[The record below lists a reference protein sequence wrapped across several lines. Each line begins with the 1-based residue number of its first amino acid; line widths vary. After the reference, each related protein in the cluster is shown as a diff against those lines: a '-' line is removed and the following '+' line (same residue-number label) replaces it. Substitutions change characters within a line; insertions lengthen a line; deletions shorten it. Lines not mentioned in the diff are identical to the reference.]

1 MPTAGV
7 DLPRAL
13 GGRREEATTPSLSCS
28 QAACAPGLGPAE
40 GAGPVGQLMKAQS
53 RSGFGGIRRGTP
65 HGLGGMSAMSGGQG
79 TRQEAMREKL
89 SSWTQVPLTPK
100 HSHWG

>member
-53 RSGFGGIRRGTP
+53 RVALVGLEEGLLMALEACQHRVEARGP
-65 HGLGGMSAMSGGQG
+65 IK
-79 TRQEAMREKL
+79 R
-89 SSWTQVPLTPK
+89 P
-100 HSHWG
+100 